1 MHLIIRY
8 LAMYFGIFIEG
19 ETVMIASSFAAHRG
33 YMDIFTVVFTG
44 FIGTQT
50 SDWFYFSIGRKRG
63 DLFLKKR
70 PRLKKRSRRISQW
83 LHKYP
88 ILVMLG
94 YRFLYGFRMI
104 TPLILGMSRIKTR
117 KFAFYSILTTIIW
130 AIVFGTAGYYFGALL
145 ESRMERLKKIE
156 LIAIVGIFII
166 GFLLFII
173 RRFSKKS
180 ENKMSDESIQN

>member
-8 LAMYFGIFIEG
+8 LAVYFGIFIEG
-19 ETVMIASSFAAHRG
+19 ETVMIASSLAAHRG

-50 SDWFYFSIGRKRG
+50 SDWIYFSIGRKRG
-63 DLFLKKR
+63 KLFLNKR
-70 PRLKKRSRRISQW
+70 PRLKKRSNKINRW
-83 LHKYP
+83 FHKYP

-117 KFAFYSILTTIIW
+117 KFALYSLLTTVIW
-130 AIVFGTAGYYFGALL
+130 AIVFGAAGYYFGALL
-145 ESRMERLKKIE
+145 ESRMEWLKKYE
-156 LIAIVGIFII
+156 LIAVIGIFMI
-166 GFLLFII
+166 GFITFLI
-173 RRFSKKS
+173 RRLYKKS
-180 ENKMSDESIQN
+180 GNEISDKSSS

>member
-8 LAMYFGIFIEG
+8 LAVYFGIFVEG

-50 SDWFYFSIGRKRG
+50 SDWFYFFVGRKRG
-63 DLFLKKR
+63 KLFLNKR
-70 PRLKKRSRRISQW
+70 PRLKNRSNKINRW
-83 LHKYP
+83 LHRYP
-88 ILVMLG
+88 VLVMLA

-117 KFAFYSILTTIIW
+117 RFALYSVLTTVIW
-130 AIVFGTAGYYFGALL
+130 AIVFGTAGYYFGALF
-145 ESRMERLKKIE
+145 ESRMKRLEKYE
-156 LIAIVGIFII
+156 LIAVIGIFMI
-166 GFLLFII
+166 GFIVFLI
-173 RRFSKKS
+173 RRLSKKS
-180 ENKMSDESIQN
+180 EIEIPDVSS